1 MADRVVAYA
10 AGDHRIVFPA
20 AVALQSLE
28 DHNPGQYHRIICFDG
43 SDLTEEH
50 RRIMDH
56 HGIEFLDARTVPD
69 FTRVK
74 EMPLMQ
80 EGRWPAEVFLN
91 WALPEHLATL
101 GWRYS
106 LKFDYDVVCVDA
118 VEAVDKAIEA
128 GTAVAYRRLG
138 PRYQA
143 PSAEIAAAFEEKTGR
158 PFPTSNKINV
168 GVAFFD
174 NQAMQ
179 EGNYF
184 DNFLKAYGALMEI
197 SPQMNATEQIALAA
211 VSHDFGKSFR
221 PLPAS
226 MNRFARPFKSK
237 FEPEA
242 DIRIIHYNGNLKPW
256 KPIEDRHYRMAERH
270 AEISPLLLR
279 EMWLQHAQRVR
290 GFEDYTDQRPIQ
302 PLELLSLVK
311 TLESSAEGEND
322 E

>member
-43 SDLTEEH
+43 SQLTEEH
-50 RRIMDH
+50 REIMDR

-69 FTRVK
+69 FNRVK
-74 EMPLMQ
+74 EMPLMK

-106 LKFDYDVVCVDA
+106 LKFDYDVVCVAA
-118 VEAVDKAIEA
+118 VDAVDKAIET
-128 GTAVAYRRLG
+128 GTKVAYRRLG
-138 PRYQA
+138 PRYKA
-143 PSAEIAAAFEEKTGR
+143 PSAEIAAAFEERTGR
-158 PFPTSNKINV
+158 PFPASNKINV

-174 NQAMQ
+174 NQAMR
-179 EGNYF
+179 EGRYF
-184 DNFLKAYGALMEI
+184 DEFLKAYGTLMDI
-197 SPQMNATEQIALAA
+197 APQMNATEQIALAA
-211 VSHDFGKSFR
+211 VSHDFGEGFR
-221 PLPAS
+221 GLPAS

-256 KPIEDRHYRMAERH
+256 KTIEPRHYRMAERRH
-270 AEISPLLLR
+270 EISPLLLR
-279 EMWLQHAQRVR
+279 EMWLQHAQHVH
-290 GFEDYTDQRPIQ
+290 GFQEYTDQRPVQ
-302 PLELLSLVK
+302 PLELLTLVK
-311 TLESSAEGEND
+311 KLEKAVEVPDD